1 MDAVNGE
8 KLWQVMRHP
17 GDLDANEDGSLLAI
31 GALTEYGVS
40 VLDARTGKVLK
51 ELARDRYSPKV
62 WLSPDGRYMLTA
74 STAIKKENSENESVV
89 GHPVEVW
96 SVSSGALLGSLPGH
110 AGGVLDIA
118 FSPDSTRVVTTSLD
132 RSARVWELERRSLIA
147 KLEGHTGAVRSAAF
161 SRDGQRIATA
171 SEDATARVW
180 DATTGR
186 LLATL
191 SGYSDWALTVPTVDA
206 VLFDRDGGRLLVA
219 GQALTVWDVGLERR
233 DPQQILGIVGREVP
247 WMLVGGQLTSRN
259 VREE

>member
-1 MDAVNGE
+1 
-8 KLWQVMRHP
+8 
-17 GDLDANEDGSLLAI
+17 
-31 GALTEYGVS
+31 
-40 VLDARTGKVLK
+40 
-51 ELARDRYSPKV
+51 
-62 WLSPDGRYMLTA
+62 
-74 STAIKKENSENESVV
+74 
-89 GHPVEVW
+89 
-96 SVSSGALLGSLPGH
+96 
-110 AGGVLDIA
+110 
-118 FSPDSTRVVTTSLD
+118 
-132 RSARVWELERRSLIA
+132 VWELERRSLIA